1 MPSAEQ
7 IQIYVAAA
15 WHLILGRRGAIKQF
29 DLSADG
35 FWNSFYAMI
44 VVLPMMLVTWVT
56 IANGFGDMAGEFGG
70 RLSIVLRLAF
80 IDLLAWVAPI
90 VVLAFSA
97 RALGIAD
104 RFVPYV
110 VASNWGSVITS
121 AIMLPVSLIELVFPG
136 SVEALDAL
144 SLVVFIVAMVVNWR
158 LANAS
163 IDRGTGVAAGAF
175 GVVVVVSIAVVIGMQ
190 SVMGLVAQPG

>member
-15 WHLILGRRGAIKQF
+15 WQLILGRRAAIKQF

-80 IDLLAWVAPI
+80 IDLLAWVVPI

-110 VASNWGSVITS
+110 VASNWGAVITS
-121 AIMLPVSLIELVFPG
+121 AIMLPVSLIELIFPG
-136 SVEALDAL
+136 AVEALDAL
-144 SLVVFIVAMVVNWR
+144 SLFVFIAAMVVNWR

-163 IDRGTGVAAGAF
+163 IDRGAGVAAGAF
-175 GVVVVVSIAVVIGMQ
+175 GVVVVASIAVVIGMQ